1 MKNIL
6 FFAFL
11 LSSSLSY
18 SCGNEYGHTLDGDM
32 IFTNFFY
39 LSKKHRD
46 FDTEYIKKKLATA
59 EAKPNAK
66 TDFKI
71 QSNIALYYMKLGD
84 VKKALQILRPLYE
97 KYPNEYTISANL
109 GTAYELDGQ
118 LNKALALIKNG
129 YKINS
134 ESHFG
139 SEWIHIK
146 ILEAKIKEKS
156 NPGWLQTHRI
166 LTVEELDKKI
176 PRQRHHHSMDNHLE
190 YQLRTR
196 VPFTPSP
203 NKVMANLLQ
212 TLAEYN
218 VEHGTYE
225 NAIMAYTY
233 VLEFTS
239 SRAKKREVSKAIIAL
254 NESRRESG
262 VTELNFQFIRLIESG
277 EIDPSLMLY
286 GIDELS
292 DQLQEVDE
300 AAFATRDS
308 LRIMT
313 AKVDSLSNIK
323 PIEKEKSQKKTEKS
337 GMLLG
342 IVFGIVGLVLGVV
355 IAIIAMKKRKT

>member
-1 MKNIL
+1 MKTIL

-11 LSSSLSY
+11 LTISLSY
-18 SCGNEYGHTLDGDM
+18 SCGNEYGHNLNGDM

-39 LSKKHRD
+39 MSKKHRT
-46 FDTEYIKKKLATA
+46 FDTEYIKEKLAIA

-71 QSNIALYYMKLGD
+71 QSNIALYYMKLGE
-84 VKKALQILRPLYE
+84 VKKALQILEPLYD

-118 LNKALALIKNG
+118 LNKALQLIKNG
-129 YKINS
+129 YAINS

-156 NPGWLQTHRI
+156 NPGWLNTHRI
-166 LTVEELDKKI
+166 VTVEELNKNNS
-176 PRQRHHHSMDNHLE
+176 QRKFHRPMDNHLE

-196 VPFTPSP
+196 VAFTPAP

-218 VEHGTYE
+218 IKYGTYE

-233 VLEFTS
+233 ILEFASTKPKKQEI
-239 SRAKKREVSKAIIAL
+239 SRAIIAL
-254 NESRRESG
+254 NKSRRASG
-262 VTELNFQFIRLIESG
+262 ITELNYQFIRLIESG

-286 GIDELS
+286 GIIELEEE
-292 DQLQEVDE
+292 LQVVDE
-300 AAFATRDS
+300 AAFETRDS
-308 LRIMT
+308 LRIMS
-313 AKVDSLSNIK
+313 AKVDSLSRIK
-323 PIEKEKSQKKTEKS
+323 PIKKEKSQKKTEKS
-337 GMLLG
+337 GLLFG
-342 IVFGIVGLVLGVV
+342 IVFGIVGLVLGIV